1 MLLGKNLGEKLAVF
15 IATWGYSGFIPPIFF
30 KGMAGTYGSFFSLPL
45 VVGVLYLSKK
55 TVDLGAPAWSPNILY
70 VSSMICIYVLGILS
84 VSSAEKVIGPR
95 KDWHGKEKVRDQ
107 NQIVID
113 EVFGMLVTCYPIMLI
128 PVDLFS
134 PPGALLIFLGFV
146 FFRFF
151 DIVKVYPTKIFDRQH
166 SAFGVMMDDWMAG
179 IYASIL
185 LQISSL
191 LIV

>member
-1 MLLGKNLGEKLAVF
+1 MLLGKNLTEKLAVF

-55 TVDLGAPAWSPNILY
+55 TAGLGGPVWFSNVY
-70 VSSMICIYVLGILS
+70 VLSMIYVYVLGVLT
-84 VSSAEKVIGPR
+84 VSLTEKVIGPR

-113 EVFGMLVTCYPIMLI
+113 EVFGMLVTCYPIMLMS
-128 PVDLFS
+128 VDLFS

>member
-1 MLLGKNLGEKLAVF
+1 MLLGKNLTEKLAVF
-15 IATWGYSGFIPPIFF
+15 IATWGYSGFIPPVFF
-30 KGMAGTYGSFFSLPL
+30 RGMAGTYGSFFSLPL
-45 VVGVLYLSKK
+45 VIGVLYLSKK
-55 TVDLGAPAWSPNILY
+55 TAGLGGPDWFSNVY
-70 VSSMICIYVLGILS
+70 VLSMIYVYVLGMLT
-84 VSSAEKVIGPR
+84 VSLAEKVIGPR

-128 PVDLFS
+128 PVELFS
-134 PPGALLIFLGFV
+134 ASGALLIFLGFL

-179 IYASIL
+179 IYASVL
-185 LQISSL
+185 LHIVSL
-191 LIV
+191 FIV